1 MEIATTTVLT
11 LAVGLATIPVAVAV
25 AIASV
30 ATIATIVAVAVAV
43 AVVVVATFVV
53 DKTCLALLTV
63 AVPIAARP
71 GILAPHVM
79 VILVWMIA

>member
-30 ATIATIVAVAVAV
+30 ATIATIVAVAVA
-43 AVVVVATFVV
+43 AAVVVATFVV